1 MGKHKEIKFRQKG
14 GDLEGRQGNLIFR
27 LYEDKDLTASGKRS
41 FWVTVTHRDVES
53 LGMST
58 GGYRYFTQDG
68 AKEFC
73 QGIAA
78 GEIDPEALLAEFAM
92 EDMEKEQAAIR
103 EITEKAKKFRDRL
116 EAAGLSYM
124 DLLELEALRHG
135 LGEMGHE
142 IMLGYYRGEG
152 WPSGT

>member
-1 MGKHKEIKFRQKG
+1 MGKRKEIKFRQKG
-14 GDLEGRQGNLIFR
+14 GDLEGRQG
-27 LYEDKDLTASGKRS
+27 
-41 FWVTVTHRDVES
+41 
-53 LGMST
+53 
-58 GGYRYFTQDG
+58 
-68 AKEFC
+68 
-73 QGIAA
+73 IAA
-78 GEIDPEALLAEFAM
+78 DEIDTEALMMEFAM

-103 EITEKAKKFRDRL
+103 EATEQAKKFRDRL
-116 EAAGLSYM
+116 ETVGLSYM